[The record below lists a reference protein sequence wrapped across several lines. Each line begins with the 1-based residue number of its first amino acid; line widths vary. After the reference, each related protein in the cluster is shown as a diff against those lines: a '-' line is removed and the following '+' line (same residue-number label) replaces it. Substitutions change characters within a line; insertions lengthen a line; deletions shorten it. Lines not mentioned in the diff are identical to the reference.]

1 MESKILE
8 DRRHSLEEE
17 FFRKQSEQQR
27 DALKQRK
34 AREDTHEAL
43 RAAGV
48 SSAAVRDRLID
59 AGIDAEAVA
68 GLELVPLIAV
78 AWADDHLDTRER
90 DAVLR
95 AARDSGLTTDQ
106 PAHALL
112 QGWLEQ
118 APAPALLDAW
128 EAYIRELCG
137 AMDAAAARE
146 FRDQLLGRTRD
157 VARAAGSL
165 LGITSGISA
174 REQAVL
180 DRLTRAF
187 GAV

>member
-8 DRRHSLEEE
+8 ERRHSLEEE

-27 DALKQRK
+27 ETLRQRK

-43 RAAGV
+43 RVAGV
-48 SSAAVRDRLID
+48 SDAAVRDRLID
-59 AGIDAEAVA
+59 AGLDAEAVA
-68 GLELVPLIAV
+68 ALELVPLIAV
-78 AWADDHLDTRER
+78 AWADEHLDARER

-95 AARDSGLTTDQ
+95 AADERRLTADH
-106 PAHALL
+106 PAHQLL
-112 QGWLEQ
+112 QGWLER

-128 EAYIRELCG
+128 EAYVRALCG
-137 AMDAAAARE
+137 AMDPGAARA
-146 FRDQLLGRTRD
+146 FRDQLLGQTRD

-180 DRLTRAF
+180 DRLSAAF
-187 GAV
+187 GPA